1 MIQLNEFNKPSG
13 CKVAAFDIGY
23 QGLVAAVATHPNEGH
38 QLILW
43 RMNSPSDITYLHSS
57 PITVDGDINMKM
69 DEEYIGIF
77 IKQEVHCLTYYISMK
92 TLQVESSTPIDEFD
106 EIIYE
111 KGYLIVYRKK
121 KIG

>member
-1 MIQLNEFNKPSG
+1 
-13 CKVAAFDIGY
+13 
-23 QGLVAAVATHPNEGH
+23 
-38 QLILW
+38 
-43 RMNSPSDITYLHSS
+43 
-57 PITVDGDINMKM
+57 MKM

-92 TLQVESSTPIDEFD
+92 TLQVESSKTIDKFD

-121 KIG
+121 KIGWDNLFLFVQLKFL